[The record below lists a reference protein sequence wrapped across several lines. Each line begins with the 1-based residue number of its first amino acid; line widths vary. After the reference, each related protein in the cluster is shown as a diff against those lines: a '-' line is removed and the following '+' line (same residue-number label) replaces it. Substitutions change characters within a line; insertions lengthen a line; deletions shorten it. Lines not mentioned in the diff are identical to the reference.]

1 MPNLLLFNDGE
12 IWRIINT
19 NTITSKTLIS
29 FSNGDRLSPLITN
42 SISCQV
48 FIIFI
53 FIEILIF
60 IAWSSFNHLSLRTT
74 VLIVRFKSPNT
85 KMKMNAQ
92 LESLLA
98 QIQMTL
104 HALIISDRIHAFLKW
119 SGMWFTPLLLT
130 SRLTWP
136 DCISEQRTV
145 FESWKVLKLKN
156 IHFWE
161 WEKSDIFNTLQIFIK
176 IRPSI
181 QFILIWVAV
190 TKQSSIILSNPL
202 TER

>member
-53 FIEILIF
+53 LIESLIFIEIHW
-60 IAWSSFNHLSLRTT
+60 WSSFNHLSLRTT
-74 VLIVRFKSPNT
+74 VLIVRFKFPNT
-85 KMKMNAQ
+85 KMKTNVP
-92 LESLLA
+92 LESPPA
-98 QIQMTL
+98 QIQMIL
-104 HALIISDRIHAFLKW
+104 HALIISDRTHAFLKW
-119 SGMWFTPLLLT
+119 SGLWFTPLFLT
-130 SRLTWP
+130 LTTPAWKFDWFR

-145 FESWKVLKLKN
+145 Y
-156 IHFWE
+156 
-161 WEKSDIFNTLQIFIK
+161 KS
-176 IRPSI
+176 
-181 QFILIWVAV
+181 
-190 TKQSSIILSNPL
+190 
-202 TER
+202 